1 MRRTEEM
8 LNAEIKSKI
17 DKLWNNFWSGGI
29 SNPLTVIE
37 QISYLLFIKRLDD
50 IDNANEK
57 RANRIGRPF
66 KSLFMELTE
75 KLKADGKFEAD
86 FSWELLKWSQFKHL
100 EVEKMFEV
108 VSQKVFPFIKSM
120 GGEESSFT
128 AEMKDAVFMIPKPSL
143 LQESVRL
150 IDGINM
156 DDADTKG
163 DLYEYLLSKLAT
175 SGVNGQFRTPRHII
189 RMMVELMDPSAEDK
203 ICDPACG
210 TAGFLINSLEYILEK
225 YTRPESV
232 FTDEEGNL
240 HNRIGDMMSSEE
252 WEHFRTQMFYGFDFD
267 PSMVRIA
274 SMNLMLHSID
284 NPHIRQMDALSKRYE
299 EENKYTLV
307 LANPPFKGSIDAGD
321 INPSLAK
328 GAKTTK
334 TELLFMK
341 LINRILDLGG
351 RCAVIVPDGV
361 LFGST
366 KAHKDIRKTL
376 VEENALE
383 GVISMPSGVFKPYAG
398 VSTAVLLFTKGG
410 ETKKVWFYDMQSD
423 GYSLDDK
430 RNKLD
435 NDGDIPDIIEK
446 WRAIKKDNTL
456 EPAKEDKWFWVEKEE
471 IVNNDYDLSINKY
484 KEIEYEEVIYEKPEV
499 ILDKIETLEKSIL
512 EDIAA
517 IKGMVK

>member
-1 MRRTEEM
+1 M
-8 LNAEIKSKI
+8 LSAEIKSKI
-17 DKLWNNFWSGGI
+17 DRLWNNFWSGGI

-50 IDNANEK
+50 IDNAKAK
-57 RANRIGRPF
+57 RANRMEVPYT
-66 KSLFMELTE
+66 SLFKDLND
-75 KLKADGKFEAD
+75 KLIADNKSTYD
-86 FSWELLKWSQFKHL
+86 FNYELLKWSEFQHL
-100 EVEKMFEV
+100 DVNEMFDV
-108 VSQKVFPFIKSM
+108 VSQKVFPAIKM
-120 GGEESSFT
+120 LGGTDSSFT

-150 IDGINM
+150 IEGINM

-189 RMMVELMDPSAEDK
+189 RMMVELMDPTSEDK

-240 HNRIGDMMSSEE
+240 HNRIGDMMSNEE
-252 WEHFRTQMFYGFDFD
+252 WDHFRKDMFYGFDFD

-284 NPHIRQMDALSKRYE
+284 NPNIRQIDAMSKAYD

-307 LANPPFKGSIDAGD
+307 LANPPFKGSIDAND
-321 INPSLAK
+321 INPTLTK

-361 LFGST
+361 LFGSS
-366 KAHKDIRKTL
+366 KAHKDIRKAL

-383 GVISMPSGVFKPYAG
+383 GVISMPSGVFKI
-398 VSTAVLLFTKGG
+398 
-410 ETKKVWFYDMQSD
+410 W
-423 GYSLDDK
+423 
-430 RNKLD
+430 
-435 NDGDIPDIIEK
+435 
-446 WRAIKKDNTL
+446 
-456 EPAKEDKWFWVEKEE
+456 
-471 IVNNDYDLSINKY
+471 
-484 KEIEYEEVIYEKPEV
+484 
-499 ILDKIETLEKSIL
+499 
-512 EDIAA
+512 
-517 IKGMVK
+517 